1 MSILNVGATERYTSI
16 ASAVSAASS
25 GDTINIDAGTY
36 KAQDILLTKNLTIE
50 AAGNGPVVLEQSSPL
65 AKGML
70 IAGSNVY
77 APNIT
82 IQGLTFTGATS
93 PSQNG
98 TGIRYQSGNLT
109 LNNDTFSNS
118 QDGILATPFV
128 NNTGTIIVQGST
140 FDHNGISTGLGH
152 NLYIG
157 HVAQFT
163 MTNSV
168 SEDAVVGHEV
178 KSRAFNNTIED
189 NLIKDGATGT
199 SSYDIDIPNG
209 GNALIQGN
217 TIEQGPKS
225 ENPWMIAYGE
235 EGSLQPGSLTVT
247 DNVIMNDLSG
257 GKGVWNDTSTAAS
270 ITGNDIFG
278 LSSSALLKGPGSVSG
293 NTMLTSEP
301 ALGSSPGGSSGM
313 SFITG
318 SSSSSSSSTPN
329 GSAGVSSVADSSD
342 DATDSVMA
350 GSVGPS
356 DFVTDDGDLMILQG
370 ASVDPSSGSGLYFD
384 PTDQSQTIVAYG
396 S

>member
-1 MSILNVGATERYTSI
+1 MAILNVGAKEPYTTI

-25 GDTINIDAGTY
+25 GDTILIDAGTY

-50 AAGNGPVVLEQSSPL
+50 AAGNGPVVLQESRPL

-70 IAGSNVY
+70 IAGSSST

-82 IQGLTFTGATS
+82 IEGVTFTGARS

-109 LNNDTFSNS
+109 LTNDTFSNS

-128 NNTGTIIVQGST
+128 ANTGTIVVQGST
-140 FDHNGISTGLGH
+140 FDHNGIATRLGH

-157 HVAQFT
+157 DVAQFT

-168 SEDAVVGHEV
+168 SEDAMVGHEV
-178 KSRAFNNTIED
+178 KSRAFNNDIEN
-189 NLIKDGATGT
+189 NLIKDGPTGT

-225 ENPWMIAYGE
+225 QNPWMIAYGE
-235 EGSLQPGSLTVT
+235 EGKLHPGSLTVT
-247 DNVIMNDLSG
+247 DNLILNDRHG
-257 GKGVWNDTSTAAS
+257 GKGIWNDTSTAAS
-270 ITGNDIFG
+270 ITGNDIYG
-278 LSSSALLKGPGSVSG
+278 LSSSALLKGPGAFSG
-293 NTMLTSEP
+293 DVTLSSEP
-301 ALGSSPGGSSGM
+301 ALGSRPSSSGM

-318 SSSSSSSSTPN
+318 SSSSSSSQAPSESDVTST
-329 GSAGVSSVADSSD
+329 VANSSD
-342 DATDSVMA
+342 DPTGSVLA
-350 GSVGPS
+350 AAVGPS
-356 DFVTDDGDLMILQG
+356 DFVTDDGSVMILQG
-370 ASVDPSSGSGLYFD
+370 ASVNPSAGSGPYFD
-384 PTDQSQTIVAYG
+384 PTHQSQVILAHG

>member
-1 MSILNVGATERYTSI
+1 M
-16 ASAVSAASS
+16 
-25 GDTINIDAGTY
+25 
-36 KAQDILLTKNLTIE
+36 
-50 AAGNGPVVLEQSSPL
+50 
-65 AKGML
+65 
-70 IAGSNVY
+70 
-77 APNIT
+77 
-82 IQGLTFTGATS
+82 
-93 PSQNG
+93 
-98 TGIRYQSGNLT
+98 
-109 LNNDTFSNS
+109 
-118 QDGILATPFV
+118 

>member
-1 MSILNVGATERYTSI
+1 MSILNVGATEKYTSI